1 LNLFLRNIVLQ
12 LFSKS
17 RVIHSLPG
25 SLPHFKLIAFLLL
38 PLFCTS
44 QDLEQVLH
52 IRGESDVTG
61 RSVEVDNEGN
71 IYAVGYFENTI
82 TFGSDDETISIT
94 SEGSNDIFVSKTSP
108 TGEILWVKGIGA
120 ESSDLATDIALDQ
133 DNNVYITG
141 SYIDTLSFAPL
152 PIPDLPGESTGNI
165 LVLKMDT
172 NGDVIWAKGLIGP
185 SASLANSIEVDNDGN
200 ILTTG
205 RLKGTNDF
213 DPGAGEFTLTT
224 QSIDDVFISKLDP
237 EGNFVWAGAFLGGQS
252 NIGRDLDVDP
262 DGNVYIT
269 GILDGVADF
278 NPGSGVFELDSG
290 SDDAVFIAKL
300 NAAGE
305 LDWAKKM
312 AGSAEGL
319 SIKLDSDQNIL
330 TSGRFSQIQDFDPG
344 PDQAILTSAGSLD
357 GFISK
362 LNNDGEYLWAHRIG
376 GTFADAINSIDV
388 DEANN
393 VYTTGFFSGDATYDT
408 DSGEETIIGAGNR
421 EVLLTKMSPE
431 GDYLWAFGMGG
442 VERDGGSEIA
452 VDANASVYTIGYF
465 EETANFGPESASL
478 TSLGE
483 DDAFITVHTQL
494 VNTRNLKEQI
504 ERLTIYPNPASN
516 LTQLSWKAATSN
528 GFIEIMDMQ
537 GKRVQRLRAN
547 SNPFLLDLNHL
558 EPGIYFVRLNTRDG
572 QAYLGKLLVVGE

>member
-1 LNLFLRNIVLQ
+1 
-12 LFSKS
+12 
-17 RVIHSLPG
+17 
-25 SLPHFKLIAFLLL
+25 
-38 PLFCTS
+38 
-44 QDLEQVLH
+44 
-52 IRGESDVTG
+52 
-61 RSVEVDNEGN
+61 
-71 IYAVGYFENTI
+71 
-82 TFGSDDETISIT
+82 
-94 SEGSNDIFVSKTSP
+94 
-108 TGEILWVKGIGA
+108 
-120 ESSDLATDIALDQ
+120 
-133 DNNVYITG
+133 
-141 SYIDTLSFAPL
+141 
-152 PIPDLPGESTGNI
+152 
-165 LVLKMDT
+165 
-172 NGDVIWAKGLIGP
+172 
-185 SASLANSIEVDNDGN
+185 
-200 ILTTG
+200 
-205 RLKGTNDF
+205 
-213 DPGAGEFTLTT
+213 
-224 QSIDDVFISKLDP
+224 
-237 EGNFVWAGAFLGGQS
+237 
-252 NIGRDLDVDP
+252 
-262 DGNVYIT
+262 VYIT

-421 EVLLTKMSPE
+421 EILLTKMSPE

-442 VERDGGSEIA
+442 EERDGGSEIA

-528 GFIEIMDMQ
+528 AFLEIIDMQ